1 MLFVVHLNESFKETD
16 KGFNGVERSSV
27 PQRLPKTESFPVKSP
42 GPISSA
48 DYKQGVQHPTVDLDK
63 PAKQC
68 QEMGAASK
76 ELSSSPVSGPPP
88 PLASPPRKTSTLPH
102 QTVSGPVS
110 GQNSHS
116 PSSSGFALSTASGV
130 SANVSVSP
138 PSPLAPLPQTVQG
151 QRPGYCAPSSAD
163 GTPVGLCTT
172 PSMSSPKSSRAPP
185 AVSHSQSVVFSS
197 NILAHPLTVPVP
209 PQTAP
214 LAEAQGSKSPQVS
227 PTPLSLA
234 ASPSV
239 VSAPP
244 ALAPLKGPQE
254 ASPLT
259 GQSPKHPAASSTPT
273 SAADNISLSA
283 ISALPSVVS
292 GSPLARASS
301 APSPAV
307 GFSSQASSGPLSVS
321 PAPNMSRSL
330 ASSAAQPSDIV
341 SNLDIS
347 SHSPGQVGS
356 HGVVRCNF
364 GESHSTQKTA
374 GKREPCGSQSKVGVI
389 IGTSKTESNSEAQ
402 SEMHKVQTHGRN
414 LELAF
419 VVPKDPERDTMAVGR
434 SIKDQATPRKGES
447 DALNDTFGTDTS
459 LDYPSLA
466 ESTYLESSRAEDGSS
481 MMDTFDNSYSLSQ
494 TGDQSKFTEGSMFDD
509 SRDLQETS
517 CEEEN
522 LNSSMTSTS
531 STQETSLIDDT
542 SLLDD
547 SLNNTSQNISSLL
560 SPSINAS
567 THSIK
572 GEIPNA
578 LIMN

>member
-1 MLFVVHLNESFKETD
+1 MNESFKETD

-27 PQRLPKTESFPVKSP
+27 PQRLSKPEGFPV
-42 GPISSA
+42 SST
-48 DYKQGVQHPTVDLDK
+48 DYNQGVQHPAVDLEK
-63 PAKQC
+63 PAKQH
-68 QEMGAASK
+68 QEIGAAAN

-88 PLASPPRKTSTLPH
+88 LLASPPRKTSTLPH

-130 SANVSVSP
+130 GANTSVSP
-138 PSPLAPLPQTVQG
+138 PSPLASLPQTVQG
-151 QRPGYCAPSSAD
+151 QRPGFSAPSSAD

-197 NILAHPLTVPVP
+197 NILTHPSTVPVP
-209 PQTAP
+209 PQTVP

-273 SAADNISLSA
+273 SAADNISLPA
-283 ISALPSVVS
+283 VSALPSVVS

-307 GFSSQASSGPLSVS
+307 SFSSQASAASLNVS
-321 PAPNMSRSL
+321 PAPNVSRSL
-330 ASSAAQPSDIV
+330 VGSAAQPSDIV
-341 SNLDIS
+341 ANFDKSR
-347 SHSPGQVGS
+347 SPGQVGS
-356 HGVVRCNF
+356 HGVVRYNF
-364 GESHSTQKTA
+364 GESQSTQKTP
-374 GKREPCGSQSKVGVI
+374 GKHEACGSQSKAEVI
-389 IGTSKTESNSEAQ
+389 IGTSNTEAQ
-402 SEMHKVQTHGRN
+402 SEMNKVQTHGRN
-414 LELAF
+414 LEPAF
-419 VVPKDPERDTMAVGR
+419 VVPKEPERDTMAVGR
-434 SIKDQATPRKGES
+434 KDSYSIKDQATPRKGES
-447 DALNDTFGTDTS
+447 DTLNDTFGTDTS

-466 ESTYLESSRAEDGSS
+466 ESTYLESSRAEDGTS

-531 STQETSLIDDT
+531 STEEASLIDNT

-547 SLNNTSQNISSLL
+547 SLNNTSQNCSSLL

-572 GEIPNA
+572 GEIPYA
-578 LIMN
+578 LIMNLFSSVSKEPHS